1 MQQTSFE
8 VNCDTLSESLVSG
21 MVATAHISSLCLRI
35 IIKLSRILKVL
46 ENIFR
51 VKVQLE
57 TDILTLATFKC
68 ETQMECQPLWKID
81 CMDIYRNVR
90 RKSSLIYIREVS
102 IYAQTLLFQKPTSF
116 ITSTSHTYTPRMT
129 LRYTQS
135 NNGHLTMTTHSVE
148 VTKIYSSNRFIVPR
162 NFMHKSEN
170 ESESGLFTKSLN
182 IN

>member
-1 MQQTSFE
+1 MYKLNLIKETRRKRKKLARVRIQNAKRGRERWNVQQTSFE

-81 CMDIYRNVR
+81 CMDIYRSASQVPYTSVKLAYM
-90 RKSSLIYIREVS
+90 RKHYCFKNQQV
-102 IYAQTLLFQKPTSF
+102 LLLPQVT
-116 ITSTSHTYTPRMT
+116 HTHP
-129 LRYTQS
+129 
-135 NNGHLTMTTHSVE
+135 G
-148 VTKIYSSNRFIVPR
+148 
-162 NFMHKSEN
+162 
-170 ESESGLFTKSLN
+170 
-182 IN
+182 

>member
-1 MQQTSFE
+1 MPRVFALSLGNRLTFELLHCYVFVYKLNLIKETRRKRKKLARVRIQNAKRGRERWNVQQTSFE

-81 CMDIYRNVR
+81 CMDIYRSASQVPYTSVKLAYM
-90 RKSSLIYIREVS
+90 RKHYCSKNQQV
-102 IYAQTLLFQKPTSF
+102 LLLPQVT
-116 ITSTSHTYTPRMT
+116 HTHP
-129 LRYTQS
+129 
-135 NNGHLTMTTHSVE
+135 G
-148 VTKIYSSNRFIVPR
+148 
-162 NFMHKSEN
+162 
-170 ESESGLFTKSLN
+170 
-182 IN
+182 